1 MAIRSEGDRS
11 GCVISSRRSEAL
23 EKISISDILRSDGH
37 SEMQQVRIDAWA
49 VRGTAKT
56 HTHKHTHTHTHTRA
70 RAQNAAIGSMRAAR
84 VYG

>member
-37 SEMQQVRIDAWA
+37 SGMQQVLIDAWA
-49 VRGTAKT
+49 VRDTAKT
-56 HTHKHTHTHTHTRA
+56 HTHKHTHIHTHTHTHTRA
-70 RAQNAAIGSMRAAR
+70 HAR
-84 VYG
+84 EMLLLVQ